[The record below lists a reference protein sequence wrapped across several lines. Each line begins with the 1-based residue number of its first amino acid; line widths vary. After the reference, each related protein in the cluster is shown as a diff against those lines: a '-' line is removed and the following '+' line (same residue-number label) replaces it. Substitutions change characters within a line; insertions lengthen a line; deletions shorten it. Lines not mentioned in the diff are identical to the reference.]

1 MTHVAGHVD
10 EQEAWTDDPNPKQI
24 PKHVV
29 HMSQAY
35 IFSWSCVALATSI
48 GAMDQY
54 AGGSLS
60 TRWLGYIGT
69 GCAGLLLL
77 GLIIEYTAHKKTW
90 KPLDDWLGW
99 MVRHNLPDRGTHVA
113 VQLLT
118 MTSVGIAFVNMHVE
132 EYNWQYG
139 TSVSLLLIV
148 FVYNVMYTPSI
159 LVSTAAYNHLP
170 TAFKRVLTL
179 QHDAT
184 TYVWKRS
191 YVEDRLMPSTA

>member
-1 MTHVAGHVD
+1 MSEKEAG
-10 EQEAWTDDPNPKQI
+10 I
-24 PKHVV
+24 PPHVV
-29 HMSQAY
+29 RMSQAY

-60 TRWLGYIGT
+60 TRLLGYIGT
-69 GCAGLLLL
+69 GCAGILLL
-77 GLIIEYTAHKKTW
+77 GLIIEYTAHKKAW

-132 EYNWQYG
+132 EYNWQFG

-159 LVSTAAYNHLP
+159 LVSTAAYNSLP
-170 TAFKRVLTL
+170 VPFKKVLKL

-184 TYVWKRS
+184 SYIWKRS
-191 YVEDRLMPSTA
+191 YVEDRLMPMTA